1 MIASYGLCCSY
12 FTPMLSYSQY
22 QNNTNQSKWRKHNL
36 FNNQSMYM
44 IKELYN
50 KVELDLWERDIL
62 LYHIDGK

>member
-1 MIASYGLCCSY
+1 MIASYGFCCSC
-12 FTPMLSYSQY
+12 FAPMLLCSQD
-22 QNNTNQSKWRKHNL
+22 QDNTNQPKWRKHNL
-36 FNNQSMYM
+36 FNSQSMYM